1 MSEQV
6 PPADG
11 AGPDESAAHE
21 AAGAEADPSAWTP
34 DELQDVGDLQG
45 YYPSDP
51 APQVPANGGPAAA
64 PNPTTPPVPDAP
76 AGWGQPGAQ
85 APLEWGTPALLPPP
99 PTGAS
104 GVPAGWVPTPGSGQY
119 YGAADQPGVI
129 PLRPLRLGEVIEGTF
144 RTFRRYPATVF
155 TLGVSLA
162 LLQSVIYISLFWLID
177 RSNFISHWNK
187 LDPADL
193 ASWPR
198 TWSGYSDISPSWF
211 LGWLI
216 FAAVLMLLTYV
227 IGSLAYSHVGG
238 EAILGAHLSAGDAWR
253 LTRRQLGRG
262 IALWL
267 LVLLIGLGVFGAG
280 FALIVLLVSI
290 LPVIGVLIAIVVY
303 MVMLAFLLFVG
314 VRLYLAPVVLALEDL
329 GPRASIVRSFTLARG
344 SSWRILGY
352 LLMSALIAVALSVVV
367 SLPFNLIGSLA
378 GTSNVST
385 TSGSLTLTDISTV
398 SIFTQLLGNLVAA
411 AVTLPFTYLFVTM
424 LYTDIRMRKENLAS
438 VLSTTARQRGH

>member
-11 AGPDESAAHE
+11 AEPDDPAANQ
-21 AAGAEADPSAWTP
+21 AADHEADPSAWTP

-45 YYPSDP
+45 YYPTDP
-51 APQVPANGGPAAA
+51 APSTSPEQPDQVPVNPPAPPQPAGA
-64 PNPTTPPVPDAP
+64 P
-76 AGWGQPGAQ
+76 GWGQPAAQ
-85 APLEWGTPALLPPP
+85 APIEWGVPPMPPP
-99 PTGAS
+99 PPVGAP
-104 GVPAGWVPTPGSGQY
+104 GVPAGWLPDPGSGQY

-162 LLQSVIYISLFWLID
+162 LLQSVMYISLFWLIN
-177 RSNFISHWNK
+177 RSNFIEHWNT
-187 LDPADL
+187 LDPADP

-198 TWSGYSDISPSWF
+198 TWSAYSDISPSWF
-211 LGWLI
+211 VGWLI
-216 FAAVLMLLTYV
+216 FATVLMLLTYV

-238 EAILGAHLSAGDAWR
+238 EAILGSHLSAGDAWR

-267 LVLLIGLGVFGAG
+267 LVLLISVGIFTVGLGS
-280 FALIVLLVSI
+280 IIIIVSI
-290 LPVIGVLIAIVVY
+290 LPVVGILIALVIY
-303 MVMLAFLLFVG
+303 LVMLAALLFVG
-314 VRLYLAPVVLALEDL
+314 VRLYLAPVVLALEDV
-329 GPRASIVRSFTLARG
+329 GPRSAISRSFALAKG

-352 LLMSALIAVALSVVV
+352 LLVSALIAFALSVVV
-367 SLPFNLIGSLA
+367 SLPFNLIGGLA
-378 GTSNVST
+378 GASNAST
-385 TSGSLTLTDISTV
+385 TSGSLTFTDISTV

-424 LYTDIRMRKENLAS
+424 LYTDIRMRNENLVS
-438 VLSTTARQRGH
+438 VLSATARQRSK

>member
-1 MSEQV
+1 V
-6 PPADG
+6 PG
-11 AGPDESAAHE
+11 
-21 AAGAEADPSAWTP
+21 
-34 DELQDVGDLQG
+34 
-45 YYPSDP
+45 
-51 APQVPANGGPAAA
+51 
-64 PNPTTPPVPDAP
+64 
-76 AGWGQPGAQ
+76 
-85 APLEWGTPALLPPP
+85 
-99 PTGAS
+99 
-104 GVPAGWVPTPGSGQY
+104 PGSGQH

-162 LLQSVIYISLFWLID
+162 LLQSVMYISLFWLIN
-177 RSNFISHWNK
+177 RSNFIAHWNT

-193 ASWPR
+193 GSWPR
-198 TWSGYSDISPSWF
+198 TWSGYSDISLSWF
-211 LGWLI
+211 VGWFI

-238 EAILGAHLSAGDAWR
+238 EAILGSHLSAGDAWR

-267 LVLLIGLGVFGAG
+267 LVLLISVGIVAAGLAV
-280 FALIVLLVSI
+280 IVLIVSI
-290 LPVIGVLIAIVVY
+290 LPVVGILIALVIY
-303 MVMLAFLLFVG
+303 LMMLAALLFVG

-329 GPRASIVRSFTLARG
+329 GPRASIVRSFSLARG

-352 LLMSALIAVALSVVV
+352 LLVSALIAVALSVVV
-367 SLPFNLIGSLA
+367 SLPFNLIGGLA

-385 TSGSLTLTDISTV
+385 ATGSLTLTDISTA
-398 SIFTQLLGNLVAA
+398 SIFAQLLGNLVAA

-424 LYTDIRMRKENLAS
+424 LYTDIRMRKENLAT
-438 VLSTTARQRGH
+438 VLSATARQRGK